1 MIDARYL
8 PHEFEAQL
16 YSKEQASGLFEPHAT
31 REDSAFCTMMPPPN
45 VTGSLHM
52 GHALNMTLQD
62 ILVRHHRMLGKKT
75 LWQPGTDHAGIATQA
90 LVEKQLQ
97 KQGID
102 TSTLSREDL
111 VRHIWQWKD
120 KAGNAIIDQ
129 LHQLGASAP
138 WQRLRFTLDEGL
150 SLAVNHAFCTLYDAG
165 LIYRG
170 KRLVNWDPKLKTA
183 ISDLEVQTRDVKG
196 TMWHIRYPLVD
207 DNKAYIVIATT
218 RPETMVGDA
227 AIAVHPDDPRYK
239 HLIGKACR
247 LPLFDRT
254 LPIIADTY
262 ADPQKG
268 SGAVKITPAH
278 DFNDFEVGK
287 RHKLPCINFFDEQAH
302 YNDNVAAPW
311 RGLDRFEARAR
322 VLDALREQDLLDHEE
337 SVVIPTPFGDR
348 SDAIIEPFLTDQWF
362 ADAAKLAPAAIDAV
376 RKNKMTFTPN
386 TWAKTYLQWLEN
398 IQPWCLSR
406 QIRWGH
412 RIPAWHAPDGEI
424 FVAENEE
431 QAYKKA
437 EHHYG
442 KKPPTLQQDED
453 VLDTWFS
460 SALWPLSTLGWP
472 DKTPD
477 LKTYYPTSILVTG
490 FDILFFWVAR
500 MAMMGLHLTK
510 DVPFRNVYVHALV
523 RDAHGQKMSKSRGNV
538 IDPLDTIKKYGADA
552 LRFTMAASAIP
563 GRDIRLSDDK
573 LKGYRNFA
581 TKVWNATRFC
591 LLKQAR
597 YDETI
602 EPSQFRHALNQ
613 WLVGRA
619 HQMSQDIDS
628 ALAQGRFD
636 NAANALYQF
645 IWHQFCD
652 IYIEAAK
659 TLLDDPAHGQ
669 ETKNAIG
676 WGLAVIL
683 QRLYPFMPF
692 ISQRLWQEI
701 THKDDMLIKRTLLPM
716 PTPPAEPNPM
726 NPIETI
732 MQLAREVRTLVND
745 LDIPAHHKA
754 CLHALQ
760 TEASLLASLERHQS
774 ILYALAPLDS
784 LDNKPP
790 SDSHNAIPCTLNDQ
804 QFALSFPQPLDRQ
817 ALSQHLTK
825 KINLWQ
831 TKAQQL
837 DKKLNNSQFIDNAPA
852 DIITDKKQQRQ
863 QAQDNHKRLQQT
875 LTALQK

>member
-1 MIDARYL
+1 MV
-8 PHEFEAQL
+8 F
-16 YSKEQASGLFEPHAT
+16 
-31 REDSAFCTMMPPPN
+31 
-45 VTGSLHM
+45 
-52 GHALNMTLQD
+52 
-62 ILVRHHRMLGKKT
+62 VR
-75 LWQPGTDHAGIATQA
+75 P
-90 LVEKQLQ
+90 
-97 KQGID
+97 
-102 TSTLSREDL
+102 
-111 VRHIWQWKD
+111 
-120 KAGNAIIDQ
+120 
-129 LHQLGASAP
+129 
-138 WQRLRFTLDEGL
+138 
-150 SLAVNHAFCTLYDAG
+150 LA
-165 LIYRG
+165 
-170 KRLVNWDPKLKTA
+170 
-183 ISDLEVQTRDVKG
+183 
-196 TMWHIRYPLVD
+196 
-207 DNKAYIVIATT
+207 
-218 RPETMVGDA
+218 
-227 AIAVHPDDPRYK
+227 
-239 HLIGKACR
+239 
-247 LPLFDRT
+247 
-254 LPIIADTY
+254 
-262 ADPQKG
+262 
-268 SGAVKITPAH
+268 
-278 DFNDFEVGK
+278 
-287 RHKLPCINFFDEQAH
+287 
-302 YNDNVAAPW
+302 
-311 RGLDRFEARAR
+311 
-322 VLDALREQDLLDHEE
+322 
-337 SVVIPTPFGDR
+337 
-348 SDAIIEPFLTDQWF
+348 
-362 ADAAKLAPAAIDAV
+362 
-376 RKNKMTFTPN
+376 
-386 TWAKTYLQWLEN
+386 
-398 IQPWCLSR
+398 
-406 QIRWGH
+406 
-412 RIPAWHAPDGEI
+412 
-424 FVAENEE
+424 
-431 QAYKKA
+431 
-437 EHHYG
+437 
-442 KKPPTLQQDED
+442 
-453 VLDTWFS
+453 
-460 SALWPLSTLGWP
+460 LSTLGWP

-563 GRDIRLSDDK
+563 GRDIRLSEDK

-619 HQMSQDIDS
+619 HQMSQEIDS

-669 ETKNAIG
+669 ETKNAMG

-716 PTPPAEPNPM
+716 PTPPAEPNP
-726 NPIETI
+726 IETI
-732 MQLAREVRTLVND
+732 MLLAREVRTLVND

-784 LDNKPP
+784 LMPSPP

-804 QFALSFPQPLDRQ
+804 QFALSFPSPSIGKPS
-817 ALSQHLTK
+817 ANT
-825 KINLWQ
+825 
-831 TKAQQL
+831 
-837 DKKLNNSQFIDNAPA
+837 
-852 DIITDKKQQRQ
+852 
-863 QAQDNHKRLQQT
+863 
-875 LTALQK
+875 